1 MSKIKEKVFKEIL
14 QYADSGQDDKFG
26 YCLQTIKQFLFPEE
40 KYQCQLEA
48 YLRNLD
54 RENDPESRVSK
65 TNQKIAELVKHVCQV
80 NPDDSEEPTL
90 PLPFLE
96 HFHQLFLRRQWTIPY
111 KDPGASD
118 SSHHLVRLKPDKK
131 SEAYY
136 STEYNY
142 SKNCGDYNHF
152 VNVVAALARLIIYFS
167 RRKTTKKI
175 VNKILEQSEFPKENE
190 KTEFYQELQDVLI
203 YNKTLDFRTFKL
215 MLAGFYHDIGK
226 SIEYARHAMEGAII
240 LASHTT
246 YSRSKLND
254 ISQLLYQEK
263 FERNDLLFI
272 ADLVLYHDQY
282 GTLSTGEDGYLQLVD
297 IIDRIFGYT
306 LKYSDKLKARRQ
318 YSAKYI
324 FDLWLLNVADIM
336 VSLENKFEIQEEW
349 NKHEDAIK
357 KIEQFFDFEGKSN
370 DKANNLIHDFQIT
383 LHLLDEYCSHVHV
396 DDLGE
401 IKSEAH
407 KISRTHATER
417 LQRLITN
424 TLEKAGRDWQKEIDK
439 KIEALLLQAIA
450 PKLLDKIN
458 RENVQLSEEEQLS
471 ENEKEIRSAIKG
483 LVAFIED
490 NDNLPKIKQKLS
502 KCQQQLDDC
511 GENSQKINQT
521 SPAKAAIEIIKEI
534 INESNIQNGEKSLLK
549 KGVEENQKEWIESQ
563 GKKDTILKILKPIN
577 ALQMKKIID
586 YLHKL
591 PRSTWNSIIV
601 GRIKSIGNRE
611 DFFNRFSWVKKSDY
625 ALGFFQELAKEALK
639 YAKEEVEDQPSAYRT
654 GWLSI
659 SDVNYRLSES
669 NFEYFNQAQAQFF
682 ADNYAMT
689 VIQILN
695 HLLFRESSI
704 DSPRNVEFSDAKKRL
719 TKEKK
724 KQILS
729 LEGPCRSMS
738 SIDLILQ
745 TIYIY

>member
-1 MSKIKEKVFKEIL
+1 
-14 QYADSGQDDKFG
+14 
-26 YCLQTIKQFLFPEE
+26 
-40 KYQCQLEA
+40 
-48 YLRNLD
+48 
-54 RENDPESRVSK
+54 
-65 TNQKIAELVKHVCQV
+65 
-80 NPDDSEEPTL
+80 
-90 PLPFLE
+90 
-96 HFHQLFLRRQWTIPY
+96 
-111 KDPGASD
+111 
-118 SSHHLVRLKPDKK
+118 
-131 SEAYY
+131 
-136 STEYNY
+136 
-142 SKNCGDYNHF
+142 
-152 VNVVAALARLIIYFS
+152 
-167 RRKTTKKI
+167 
-175 VNKILEQSEFPKENE
+175 
-190 KTEFYQELQDVLI
+190 
-203 YNKTLDFRTFKL
+203 
-215 MLAGFYHDIGK
+215 
-226 SIEYARHAMEGAII
+226 
-240 LASHTT
+240 
-246 YSRSKLND
+246 
-254 ISQLLYQEK
+254 
-263 FERNDLLFI
+263 
-272 ADLVLYHDQY
+272 
-282 GTLSTGEDGYLQLVD
+282 
-297 IIDRIFGYT
+297 
-306 LKYSDKLKARRQ
+306 
-318 YSAKYI
+318 
-324 FDLWLLNVADIM
+324 
-336 VSLENKFEIQEEW
+336 
-349 NKHEDAIK
+349 
-357 KIEQFFDFEGKSN
+357 
-370 DKANNLIHDFQIT
+370 
-383 LHLLDEYCSHVHV
+383 VHV
-396 DDLGE
+396 DDLSE

-417 LQRLITN
+417 LQRLIAT

-471 ENEKEIRSAIKG
+471 KNEKEIRSAIKG
-483 LVAFIED
+483 LVAYIED
-490 NDNLPKIKQKLS
+490 QDNLPKIKQKLS
-502 KCQQQLDDC
+502 KYQQQLDNC
-511 GENSQKINQT
+511 GENSQKINQI
-521 SPAKAAIEIIKEI
+521 SPAKAAIEIIQEI
-534 INESNIQNGEKSLLK
+534 ISESDIENEKKSLLE

-563 GKKDTILKILKPIN
+563 EKKDTILKILKPIN
-577 ALQMKKIID
+577 ALQMKIIID

-601 GRIKSIGNRE
+601 GSIKSIGNRE

-659 SDVNYRLSES
+659 SQAKYRLSNS

-719 TKEKK
+719 TPEKK